1 MFNSLL
7 RYTKV
12 SYLFNSSNS
21 MVTTIARVII
31 FFVGGMEI
39 INGNLT
45 IGDFTIISS
54 YFTMMIGSVGY
65 FLNLGKSYQD
75 ALVSYDRL
83 RQILDEPQ
91 EINGTIRLESI
102 ETIELINVSFA
113 YDNSKKIIHDFNYEF
128 EKGKIYCIVGDN
140 GTGKSTL
147 INVIL
152 GILVNYYSG
161 EIRYN
166 SIEVKELDMYYIRRK
181 IIGVTEQEPKL
192 VNDTIINNLIY
203 GVEIY
208 DYKTIDKL
216 LKDLNVNID
225 KFHEGLNTKLN
236 EASSNISGGEKLK
249 IAIARTFLK
258 DPDVIV
264 LDEPTSA
271 LDVVSIE
278 KLKSMLTALKK
289 EKIILIVTHNQEF
302 LNIAD
307 EVIDLNRI
315 FKEVEC
321 LV

>member
-1 MFNSLL
+1 
-7 RYTKV
+7 
-12 SYLFNSSNS
+12 
-21 MVTTIARVII
+21 
-31 FFVGGMEI
+31 ME
-39 INGNLT
+39 
-45 IGDFTIISS
+45 
-54 YFTMMIGSVGY
+54 V
-65 FLNLGKSYQD
+65 
-75 ALVSYDRL
+75 
-83 RQILDEPQ
+83 
-91 EINGTIRLESI
+91 
-102 ETIELINVSFA
+102 
-113 YDNSKKIIHDFNYEF
+113 
-128 EKGKIYCIVGDN
+128 
-140 GTGKSTL
+140 
-147 INVIL
+147 
-152 GILVNYYSG
+152 
-161 EIRYN
+161 
-166 SIEVKELDMYYIRRK
+166 
-181 IIGVTEQEPKL
+181 
-192 VNDTIINNLIY
+192 
-203 GVEIY
+203 Y

-236 EASSNISGGEKLK
+236 EASSNISRGEKLK

-315 FKEVEC
+315 SKKVEC